1 MSHSLQI
8 SSIKLRVTNSN
19 TTDIYEETI
28 TSSIIGTN
36 NHKIMNTELVN
47 AFNSQPE
54 ETIFY
59 PSIVVNYQNE
69 VFPSGNEV
77 IFSSNPP
84 TYVPRMRTTTLALIG
99 ATIRYIGNDA
109 DVPDSPA
116 ARFIETNLRGTG
128 HEWFAV
134 VKDSMKSAIID
145 YAKGITGSSIPFTPP
160 GQSSP
165 VPFNNIVTTLI
176 TDVSEMFQNITE
188 FNQPID
194 SWDTINVTNMSKM
207 FNMDYY
213 WPQRGAD
220 INGEAEGDLSGYSVS
235 ISADGT
241 TLAIGAY
248 DNDGTGLSAGHVR
261 VYKYNAN
268 KTSAQMNQ
276 SLSNF
281 GPMGWDRLG
290 ADIDGEVTEDLS
302 GYSLSISADG
312 NTLAIG
318 AISNDGRGSSAGHVR
333 VYKYNANKTTA
344 QMNQSLANF
353 GPVGWDRLG
362 ADIDGE
368 AANDFSG
375 RSVSISADG
384 NTLAIGA
391 EGNNGTAGHV
401 RVYKYN
407 ANKTSAQMTQSFPNF
422 GPIGWDRLGADI
434 DGEAASDYSGRSVS
448 ISADGTTIAI
458 GANFND
464 GTGLSAGHV
473 RVYKYNANKTT
484 AQMTQS
490 LANFGPIG
498 WDRMSAD
505 IDGEVANDF
514 SGRSVSL
521 SADGTI
527 LAIGAEGN
535 DGTGLLAG
543 HVRVYKWNGTSWDKL
558 GEDIDGEE
566 AGDLSGR
573 SVSLSADGSIVAIGA
588 VNNDPNQNLINA
600 GHVRVY
606 KWNGTGWDIMGADID
621 GEAAS
626 DLSGHSIS
634 LSADGTTLAVGAYD
648 NDEIGLSAGHVRVFK
663 LNKSLFNQPIGS
675 WNTSSVT
682 NMSSMFENS
691 ASFNQDISNWIVP
704 QVTSFTRFRINSAL
718 SDNYTPLQFR

>member
-1 MSHSLQI
+1 MSYSLPF

-19 TTDIYEETI
+19 TSDIYEEII
-28 TSSIIGTN
+28 TSAIIGTN

-47 AFNSQPE
+47 AFNSQTE
-54 ETIFY
+54 EIIFY
-59 PSIVVNYQNE
+59 ISIVVNYHNE
-69 VFPSGNEV
+69 VSPSGNEV
-77 IFSSNPP
+77 IFSSNLSN
-84 TYVPRMRTTTLALIG
+84 YVPPISLFLASIG
-99 ATIRYIGNDA
+99 TTIRYIGNA
-109 DVPDSPA
+109 SDVPTNNP
-116 ARFIETNLRGTG
+116 RFIELNPRGTG

-134 VKDSMKSAIID
+134 VNDSMKSAIID

-160 GQSSP
+160 GQTSP

-213 WPQRGAD
+213 WPQCGAD
-220 INGEAEGDLSGYSVS
+220 INGEAEGDYSGYSVS

-248 DNDGTGLSAGHVR
+248 DNDGAGLSAGHVR

-268 KTSAQMNQ
+268 KTSAQMTQ

-281 GPMGWDRLG
+281 GPIGWDRLG

-302 GYSLSISADG
+302 GYSVSISADG

-333 VYKYNANKTTA
+333 VYKYNPNKTTA

-384 NTLAIGA
+384 TTLVIGA

-407 ANKTSAQMTQSFPNF
+407 ANKTSAQMTQSLSNF

-458 GANFND
+458 GAIFND

-473 RVYKYNANKTT
+473 RVYKYNANKTS

-498 WDRMSAD
+498 WDRMSTD
-505 IDGEVANDF
+505 IDGEAANDF

-535 DGTGLLAG
+535 DGTGTLAG
-543 HVRVYKWNGTSWDKL
+543 HVRVYKWNGTNWNKL
-558 GEDIDGEE
+558 GEDIDGE
-566 AGDLSGR
+566 AANDFSGR

-588 VNNDPNQNLINA
+588 VNNDPTQNLINA

-663 LNKSLFNQPIGS
+663 LNKSLFNQPINS
-675 WNTSSVT
+675 WDTSNVT
-682 NMSSMFENS
+682 NMTSMFKNS
-691 ASFNQDISNWIVP
+691 ASFNQNISNWIVS

-718 SDNYTPLQFR
+718 SDNYTPLRFR

>member
-1 MSHSLQI
+1 MSHSLPI
-8 SSIKLRVTNSN
+8 SSIKVRVTNSN
-19 TTDIYEETI
+19 TSDIYEEII
-28 TSSIIGTN
+28 TSAIIGTN

-47 AFNSQPE
+47 AFNSQTE

-59 PSIVVNYQNE
+59 ISIVVNYHNE
-69 VFPSGNEV
+69 VSPSGNEV
-77 IFSSNPP
+77 IFSSNSSN
-84 TYVPRMRTTTLALIG
+84 YVPQISLFLVSIG
-99 ATIRYIGNDA
+99 TTIRYIGNA
-109 DVPDSPA
+109 SDVPTNNP
-116 ARFIETNLRGTG
+116 RFIELNPRGTG
-128 HEWFAV
+128 NEWFAV
-134 VKDSMKSAIID
+134 VKDSMKSAVTD

-213 WPQRGAD
+213 WSQRGAD

-268 KTSAQMNQ
+268 KTSAQM
-276 SLSNF
+276 
-281 GPMGWDRLG
+281 
-290 ADIDGEVTEDLS
+290 
-302 GYSLSISADG
+302 
-312 NTLAIG
+312 
-318 AISNDGRGSSAGHVR
+318 
-333 VYKYNANKTTA
+333 
-344 QMNQSLANF
+344 
-353 GPVGWDRLG
+353 
-362 ADIDGE
+362 
-368 AANDFSG
+368 
-375 RSVSISADG
+375 
-384 NTLAIGA
+384 
-391 EGNNGTAGHV
+391 
-401 RVYKYN
+401 
-407 ANKTSAQMTQSFPNF
+407 
-422 GPIGWDRLGADI
+422 
-434 DGEAASDYSGRSVS
+434 
-448 ISADGTTIAI
+448 
-458 GANFND
+458 
-464 GTGLSAGHV
+464 
-473 RVYKYNANKTT
+473 
-484 AQMTQS
+484 TQS

-505 IDGEVANDF
+505 IDGEAANDF

-521 SADGTI
+521 SADGNI

-535 DGTGLLAG
+535 DGTGTLAG
-543 HVRVYKWNGTSWDKL
+543 HVRVYKWNGTNWNKL

-588 VNNDPNQNLINA
+588 VNNDPTQNLINA

>member
-1 MSHSLQI
+1 MSHSLPI
-8 SSIKLRVTNSN
+8 SSIKVRVTNSN
-19 TTDIYEETI
+19 TSDIYEEII
-28 TSSIIGTN
+28 TSAIIGTN

-47 AFNSQPE
+47 AFNSQTE

-59 PSIVVNYQNE
+59 ISIVVNYHNE
-69 VFPSGNEV
+69 VSPSGNEV
-77 IFSSNPP
+77 IFSSNSSN
-84 TYVPRMRTTTLALIG
+84 YVPQISLFLVSIG
-99 ATIRYIGNDA
+99 TTIRYIGNA
-109 DVPDSPA
+109 SDVPTNNP
-116 ARFIETNLRGTG
+116 RFIELNPRGTG
-128 HEWFAV
+128 NEWFAV
-134 VKDSMKSAIID
+134 VKDSMKSAVTD

-213 WPQRGAD
+213 WSQRGAD

-276 SLSNF
+276 SLPNF
-281 GPMGWDRLG
+281 GPVGWDRLG
-290 ADIDGEVTEDLS
+290 ADINGEVTEDLS

-333 VYKYNANKTTA
+333 VYKYNANKT
-344 QMNQSLANF
+344 S
-353 GPVGWDRLG
+353 
-362 ADIDGE
+362 
-368 AANDFSG
+368 
-375 RSVSISADG
+375 
-384 NTLAIGA
+384 
-391 EGNNGTAGHV
+391 
-401 RVYKYN
+401 
-407 ANKTSAQMTQSFPNF
+407 
-422 GPIGWDRLGADI
+422 
-434 DGEAASDYSGRSVS
+434 
-448 ISADGTTIAI
+448 
-458 GANFND
+458 
-464 GTGLSAGHV
+464 
-473 RVYKYNANKTT
+473 

-505 IDGEVANDF
+505 IDGEAANDF

-521 SADGTI
+521 SADGNI

-535 DGTGLLAG
+535 DGTGTLAG
-543 HVRVYKWNGTSWDKL
+543 HVRVYKWNGTNWNKL
-558 GEDIDGEE
+558 GEDIDGEA